1 MSSRYIRTAAGQ
13 AEIQA
18 RALKLSRPVRN
29 LLLVINDSRTIED
42 WLVQV
47 HGVTPDDV
55 GLLRSEGLI
64 TEANMAASPAAVR
77 PSVKT
82 PTVTVDIPVDI
93 REGGVPATA
102 PATAP
107 AAGNDADWVRTQQVI
122 RGAGYNALYD
132 ALTSVGKA
140 KLGLMRGYRFVLE
153 VEKCTG
159 PDELRTLALKFAE
172 QLRTEH
178 GMAAV
183 GELTYAIGAVKA

>member
-1 MSSRYIRTAAGQ
+1 MTSRYIRTAAGQ

-55 GLLRSEGLI
+55 ALLRSEGLI
-64 TEANMAASPAAVR
+64 TEANMAPVAQAASMKPAA
-77 PSVKT
+77 SK
-82 PTVTVDIPVDI
+82 PVDL
-93 REGGVPATA
+93 RDGSAAPKPATA
-102 PATAP
+102 AAAES
-107 AAGNDADWVRTQQVI
+107 AAGDADWTRTQQVI
-122 RGAGYNALYD
+122 RLAGYNSLYD
-132 ALTSVGKA
+132 ALNSVGKA
-140 KLGLMRGYRFVLE
+140 KLGLMRGYRFALE
-153 VEKCTG
+153 VEKCSG
-159 PDELRTLALKFAE
+159 PDELRALALKFAE
-172 QLRTEH
+172 QLRAEH